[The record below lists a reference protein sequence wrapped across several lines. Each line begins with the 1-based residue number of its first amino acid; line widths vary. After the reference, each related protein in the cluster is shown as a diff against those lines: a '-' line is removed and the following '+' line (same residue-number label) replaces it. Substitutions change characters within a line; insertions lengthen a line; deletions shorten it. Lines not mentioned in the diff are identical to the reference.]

1 MQEHGEDGNSTEKVK
16 DKEVWMFL
24 LWGDSATHSTTTP
37 KTNQQ
42 MKKTTKKPQ
51 NV

>member
-1 MQEHGEDGNSTEKVK
+1 MQEHGEDGNSTDKVK
-16 DKEVWMFL
+16 DKEVWTFL
-24 LWGDSATHSTTTP
+24 LWGDSATHCTTTP

-42 MKKTTKKPQ
+42 VRKK